1 MPQTPG
7 GRESW
12 ARALAVVVIAEAAVL
27 WLAASLGLW
36 RRRLPLGQTV
46 GNGVRNVLLLRPAA
60 ELLRRVP
67 RPRLRL
73 VSRRA
78 ASRRRSPFRR

>member
-1 MPQTPG
+1 
-7 GRESW
+7 
-12 ARALAVVVIAEAAVL
+12 VL

-36 RRRLPLGQTV
+36 RRRLLLGQAV
-46 GNGVRNVLLLRPAA
+46 GNGARNVLLLRPAA

-67 RPRLRL
+67 RPRMRL

-78 ASRRRSPFRR
+78 ASRRWPPFRR